1 MDMDKPFVHLF
12 FTSIGYFMYD
22 VNKDEVLKIP
32 ENVYEALQNNKVD
45 DLKTREYI

>member
-32 ENVYEALQNNKVD
+32 EKII
-45 DLKTREYI
+45 R